1 MPNFPEFVHW
11 FRAAAP
17 FINAFRDKTFVVAFG
32 GEMLVDGQF
41 TGLAHDLNLLNSL
54 DVRLVLVH
62 GVRPQVE
69 EHLLERKAEIR
80 YVEGVR
86 VTDDN
91 ALACVKE
98 AVGEVRVEIE
108 ALLSMGML
116 NTPMA
121 NADIRVVSGNYVTAQ
136 PMGVRNGVDLLH
148 TGNVRKINHVAIRQR
163 LDDQDVVLM
172 SPLGYSPTGEIFN
185 LSLEEVARAAASALK
200 ADKLIFLMD
209 QEGILDADGQV
220 IQQMTVPEARQ
231 YLAGHASKEDDTA
244 YYLPA
249 AIAACQAGVLRC
261 HFISRHRDGGLLA
274 ELFTHEGIGTMLT
287 QARLETLRPA
297 TLDDVGRIL
306 QLIRPLE
313 EGGALVRRSRERL
326 EMDIQRFQVLEYDG
340 HVIGCAALYP
350 FANEQAGEMACL
362 VVHPDYRGHDLG
374 DRLLQAIEQNA
385 RALHLNKLW
394 ALTTHTEHWFI
405 ERGFRPASVA
415 DLPHEKQATY
425 NNERRSKVFVKQL

>member
-1 MPNFPEFVHW
+1 MPHFPQFVHW

-32 GEMLVDGQF
+32 GEMLVDEQF

-54 DVRLVLVH
+54 DVRVVLIH

-69 EHLLERKAEIR
+69 EHLLQRQAVIR
-80 YVEGVR
+80 YVDGLR

-108 ALLSMGML
+108 AKLSMGML

-121 NADIRVVSGNYVTAQ
+121 NADIRVVSGNFVTAR
-136 PMGVRNGVDLLH
+136 PLGVRGGVDLLH
-148 TGNVRKINHVAIRQR
+148 TGTVRKINANAIRQR
-163 LDDQDVVLM
+163 LDDHDMVLL

-185 LSLEEVARAAASALK
+185 LSLEDVASAAASALK

-209 QEGILDADGQV
+209 QPGIHDLQGHL
-220 IQQMTVPEARQ
+220 IQQLTIPEARAHLQ
-231 YLAGHASKEDDTA
+231 ARGQQDDDAS

-249 AIAACQAGVLRC
+249 AISACEAGVARV
-261 HFISRHRDGGLLA
+261 HFISRYQDGSLLA
-274 ELFTHEGIGTMLT
+274 ELFTHDGVGTMLS

-297 TLDDVGRIL
+297 TMDDVGRIL

-313 EGGALVRRSRERL
+313 ERGNLVRRSRERL
-326 EMDIQRFQVLEYDG
+326 EMDIDRFQVLEYDG

-350 FANEQAGEMACL
+350 FNEEHAGEMACL
-362 VVHPDYRGHDLG
+362 VVHPDYRGHELG

-385 RALHLNKLW
+385 RQQQLRKLY
-394 ALTTHTEHWFI
+394 ALTTHTEHWFL
-405 ERGFRPASVA
+405 ERGFKPANVS
-415 DLPHEKQATY
+415 DLPQEKQANY
-425 NNERRSKVFVKQL
+425 NSERRSKVFVKQL